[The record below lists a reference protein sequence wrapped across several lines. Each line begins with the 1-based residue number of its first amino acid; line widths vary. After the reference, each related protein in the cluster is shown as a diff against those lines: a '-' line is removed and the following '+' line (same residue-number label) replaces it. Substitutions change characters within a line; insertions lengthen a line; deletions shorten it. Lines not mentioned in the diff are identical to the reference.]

1 MKTQRKFFAILVIFA
16 AIAVLA
22 VTAMSIVPAQAMGMK
37 GPGLTP
43 GINAPMQADD
53 PVTGGITSS
62 ALFGWLL
69 GSGGLI
75 LLLSWL
81 VEHWAW
87 YQKQS
92 SDLKKIVFVAGVVIL
107 GSAVHALQLYVP
119 AAAWAQI
126 DPWFQ
131 FVSGL
136 VVLGAGAMGLHALTK
151 SDTSPTLPPTPP
163 AA

>member
-22 VTAMSIVPAQAMGMK
+22 VTAMSIVPVQAMGMK
-37 GPGLTP
+37 GASLAP
-43 GINAPMQADD
+43 GISTSAQDNAPID
-53 PVTGGITSS
+53 GITSGV
-62 ALFGWLL
+62 LFDWLL

-75 LLLSWL
+75 LVLSWL
-81 VEHWAW
+81 VERWVW

-92 SDLKKIVFVAGVVIL
+92 SDWKKVLFIAGVVLL
-107 GSAVHALQLYVP
+107 GSVVHALQLYVP
-119 AAAWAQI
+119 ATVWSQI

-136 VVLGAGAMGLHALTK
+136 VVVGAGAMGLHALTK
-151 SDTSPTLPPTPP
+151 SDASPTLPPTPP